1 MFNLSASIRLSEIS
15 MSDTFT
21 PKLGRIGWKRDA
33 RLDRYVNQVMRAAH
47 TTGLVHG
54 KTCSNFTGS
63 RIGRGSA
70 FGTLA
75 GVGLYIGGNRRVIV
89 KARITKL
96 KRGNLGAARAH
107 LRYIQ
112 RDGVTPEGE
121 AGKLYGRDID
131 EVDGAVFLD
140 GCEEDRHQFRLIVSP
155 EDGAELADLKPFIH
169 DVMTKAEIDLGTKL
183 DWVAVDHYNTGHPHT
198 HVVIRGKDDR
208 GDDLIIAKDYMSH
221 GFRTRA
227 RELLTLELG
236 AELESDMAKK
246 LAREVDADRL
256 TRLDR
261 ALLKHAD
268 QGILVISAMPP
279 RDRETHAAHMG
290 RLRKLE
296 DMGLVY
302 ERQTG
307 VWQIDQELERKLH
320 SLGMQGDIIKT
331 MHKALKEAG
340 IDRASGSYA
349 VFDTAKPGNRI
360 VGRVGGIGLTDEI
373 SDKQFLVVD
382 GMDGKVHYADVG
394 HLPPELVPGKGMI
407 VAVENKASGND
418 EKQRTRLRIL
428 SYMNLGRLVDA
439 EGATWLDRE
448 LISQQPGAR
457 AANGFG
463 ELVQTALA
471 RRQQWLVSQGLGT
484 FGTEG
489 DFRPTSN
496 LLGQLRARDIMRSS
510 ETISKELGL
519 NAWHPVEGEAV
530 SGTYLRPVTLAS
542 GKFAIVQRAHE
553 FTLVPWQAQLEPR
566 LGKFVQGT
574 ADANGIAWDW
584 KGRQRGLGIG

>member
-1 MFNLSASIRLSEIS
+1 MCNLRVSIRLCEIP
-15 MSDTFT
+15 MSDSFT
-21 PKLGRIGWKRDA
+21 PKLGRIGWKRDI

-47 TTGLVHG
+47 AAGHVHG
-54 KTCSNFTGS
+54 KSRSSFTGS

-75 GVGLYIGGNRRVIV
+75 GAGIYAGGNRRVIV

-121 AGKLYGRDID
+121 AGKLYGRDVD
-131 EVDGAVFLD
+131 EADGAVFLD
-140 GCEEDRHQFRLIVSP
+140 RCEDDRHQFRLIVSP
-155 EDGAELADLKPFIH
+155 EDGAELADLKPFIR
-169 DVMTKAEIDLGTKL
+169 DVMTKVETDLGTKL
-183 DWVAVDHYNTGHPHT
+183 DWVAVDHFNTGHPHS
-198 HVVIRGKDDR
+198 HIVIRGKDDR
-208 GDDLIIAKDYMSH
+208 GEDLIIAKDYMSY

-227 RELLTLELG
+227 QELLTLELG
-236 AELESDMAKK
+236 TELESDMAQK

-261 ALLKHAD
+261 VLLKHAD

-296 DMGLVY
+296 DMGLVR

-307 VWQIDQELERKLH
+307 VWQIDQDMERKLR

-349 VFDTAKPGNRI
+349 VFDAIKPNNRI
-360 VGRVGGIGLTDEI
+360 VGRVAGIGLADEI
-373 SDKQFLVVD
+373 SDQHFLVVD
-382 GMDGKVHYADVG
+382 GVDGKVHYADVG
-394 HLPPELVPGKGMI
+394 QLPPELVPGKGMI
-407 VAVENKASGND
+407 VAVENKASGDD

-428 SYMNLGRLVDA
+428 SYINLGRLVDA
-439 EGATWLDRE
+439 DGATWLDRE
-448 LISQQPGAR
+448 LLSSRPDGR
-457 AANGFG
+457 AATGFG
-463 ELVQTALA
+463 ELVHTALA

-484 FGTEG
+484 FGAEG
-489 DFRPTSN
+489 DFRPSSN
-496 LLGQLRARDIMRSS
+496 LLGQLRARDLMRSS
-510 ETISKELGL
+510 ERLSKELGL
-519 NAWHPVEGEAV
+519 NAWQPMEGEAV

-566 LGKFVQGT
+566 LGKSVQGT

>member
-1 MFNLSASIRLSEIS
+1 

-21 PKLGRIGWKRDA
+21 PKLGRIGWERGA
-33 RLDRYVNQVMRAAH
+33 RLDRYVNQVMHAAH
-47 TTGLVHG
+47 AAGHVHG
-54 KTCSNFTGS
+54 KKRSNFTGS

-75 GVGLYIGGNRRVIV
+75 GAGLYVGGNRRVIV
-89 KARITKL
+89 KARITRL
-96 KRGNLGAARAH
+96 RRGQLGAARAH

-121 AGKLYGRDID
+121 AGKLYGREIG
-131 EVDGAVFLD
+131 EANGKVFLD
-140 GCEEDRHQFRLIVSP
+140 RCEEDRHQFRLIVSP
-155 EDGAELADLKPFIH
+155 EDGAELADLKPFIR

-183 DWVAVDHYNTGHPHT
+183 DWVAVDHFNTGHPHT

-208 GDDLIIAKDYMSH
+208 GEDLIIAKDYMSH

-227 RELLTLELG
+227 QELLTLELG
-236 AELESDMAKK
+236 AELESDIARK
-246 LAREVDADRL
+246 LAREVNADRL

-268 QGILVISAMPP
+268 QGILVVSAMPP
-279 RDRETHAAHMG
+279 TERKSHAAHMG

-296 DMGLVY
+296 DMGLVH

-307 VWQIDQELERKLH
+307 VWQIEQDMERKLR

-331 MHKALKEAG
+331 MHKVLKEAG

-349 VFDTAKPGNRI
+349 VFDTAKPNNRI
-360 VGRVGGIGLTDEI
+360 VGRIAGIGLADEI
-373 SDKQFLVVD
+373 SDKHFLVVD
-382 GMDGKVHYADVG
+382 GMDGKVHYANVG

-407 VAVENKASGND
+407 VTIENKASGDD

-448 LISQQPGAR
+448 LLSSQPGAR
-457 AANGFG
+457 AATGFG
-463 ELVQTALA
+463 ELVHTALG

-484 FGTEG
+484 FGAEG
-489 DFRPTSN
+489 NFRPSSN
-496 LLGQLRARDIMRSS
+496 LLGQLRARSHAF
-510 ETISKELGL
+510 K
-519 NAWHPVEGEAV
+519 
-530 SGTYLRPVTLAS
+530 
-542 GKFAIVQRAHE
+542 
-553 FTLVPWQAQLEPR
+553 
-566 LGKFVQGT
+566 
-574 ADANGIAWDW
+574 
-584 KGRQRGLGIG
+584 